1 MEKTVEDICN
11 LLSEKSLK
19 KMILQPKKHN
29 RKTLSSSVEYMDSTD
44 ILNGF
49 TSVYKS
55 NESDFKVQK
64 IAKELAFAIDRNSV
78 EKIKN
83 LKIKYGN
90 QKEFIKAK
98 TLLNNKCKE
107 VWNVYEPIDKMPKEA
122 MKSLGITNQPDLD
135 FLLENTIKIYEK
147 DGGNTTSYTISGILK
162 NENMLYT
169 IEDVHK
175 YLVEKHLKEK
185 IEYNAKT
192 LTYLIKE
199 HKYNKQKLQQLGAN
213 DKIISQ
219 ILKNLSL
226 KERLTYVFALK

>member
-1 MEKTVEDICN
+1 MGKTVEDICN
-11 LLSEKSLK
+11 LLVSKSFNNADFK
-19 KMILQPKKHN
+19 PKLPK

-147 DGGNTTSYTISGILK
+147 DGGNTTAYTISGILK
-162 NENMLYT
+162 NENMSYT
-169 IEDVHK
+169 IDDIHK
-175 YLVEKHLKEK
+175 YLADKHLKEK
-185 IEYNAKT
+185 IEYNAQT